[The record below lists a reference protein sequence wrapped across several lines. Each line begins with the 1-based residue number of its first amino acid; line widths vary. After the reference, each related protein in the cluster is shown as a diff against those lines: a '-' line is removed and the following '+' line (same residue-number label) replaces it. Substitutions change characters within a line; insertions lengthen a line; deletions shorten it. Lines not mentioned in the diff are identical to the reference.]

1 MPTPS
6 PRSFFPNLEAF
17 GSGRDTPR
25 AFLEGCLEELTRW
38 EPAVGAFTHT
48 DLEGA
53 RRTADAATLRWKAG
67 QPLSCIDGMPVGVK
81 DNIDTDDMPTG
92 NGSPL
97 YDDHR
102 PRFSAA
108 SAQALRQAG
117 AVILGKTVTTEFAST
132 QPRGTRNPWDLARTP
147 GGSSSGSAAAV
158 ATGMIA
164 GALGTQVVGSIIR
177 PTGFCGV
184 YGFKPSFGGINRG
197 GSLDFLSQSCTGSIA
212 PSLED
217 AWILA
222 RAVAAEV
229 GGDPGYAGLGGRLLP
244 PDARAPRRL
253 GLLRTAGWSIAS
265 EDARAALEATAETL
279 RGAGIEVLTPETSAS
294 LAALEGAVT
303 EALPQTLRML
313 AWEWRWPLNA
323 FAARDAGALSPSS
336 RERARTARE
345 VTRDEYVSLL
355 RRRRE
360 ARELF
365 ATVMADHDALIGLSA
380 PSAAPVGLETTGN
393 PICAVPG
400 SFLGGPAIAMPLLQD
415 GGLPLGLQVL
425 GRPDEDEMLF
435 AHAAWIRNALRDLSI
450 MLVM

>member
-1 MPTPS
+1 MPTPR
-6 PRSFFPNLEAF
+6 PRPFFPALDAF
-17 GSGRDTPR
+17 ESGRESPR
-25 AFLEGCLEELTRW
+25 AFLEGCLEALARW

-48 DLEGA
+48 DLAGA
-53 RRTADAATLRWKAG
+53 RRAADAAASRWKAG
-67 QPLSCIDGMPVGVK
+67 RPLSRIDGMPVGVK

-97 YDDHR
+97 YDGYR

-108 SAQALRQAG
+108 SAQALREAG

-158 ATGMIA
+158 AAGMIA

-177 PTGFCGV
+177 PAGFCGV

-212 PSLED
+212 ASLED

-229 GGDPGYAGLGGRLLP
+229 GGDPGHPGLGGPLRP
-244 PDARAPRRL
+244 PAAHAPRRL
-253 GLLRTAGWSIAS
+253 GLLRTTGWSVAS
-265 EDARAALEATAETL
+265 AEARAALDAAAETL
-279 RGAGIEVLTPETSAS
+279 RRAGVEVPTPETSTA
-294 LAALEGAVT
+294 LAALEAAVAD
-303 EALPQTLRML
+303 ALPETLRML

-323 FAARDAGALSPSS
+323 FAARDAEALSPSS
-336 RERARTARE
+336 RERAEIARA
-345 VTRDEYVSLL
+345 VTREEYVDLL

-360 ARELF
+360 ARALF
-365 ATVMADHDALIGLSA
+365 AAVMADHDALIGLTA
-380 PSAAPVGLETTGN
+380 PGAAPVGLETTGS
-393 PICAVPG
+393 PVCVVPG
-400 SFLGGPAIAMPLLQD
+400 SYLGGPVVAMPLLQD
-415 GGLPLGLQVL
+415 AGLPLGLQVL
-425 GRPDEDEMLF
+425 GRTDADETLF
-435 AHAAWIRNALRDLSI
+435 AHAAWIQGSLRA
-450 MLVM
+450 